1 MKNQIKLHK
10 KITLC
15 ILILL
20 SLSISS
26 FAQQKTPDTLIV
38 NTKAGKIIFISDSLQ
53 RFNNVATDALI
64 KKSLLEVQDSLSET
78 KQARAKRLYRE
89 RFTRIIHNKFPLRI
103 LPNIGIG
110 TLRDKISPLLGLS
123 IDFGPQR
130 QDYYLKN
137 YGHYTFINLA
147 ANMSFSYTKDAL
159 DKYHTDQN
167 LFIEAS
173 MGNRVNNFTN
183 NVGMFSEASFGIGY
197 LAHKEGNYFEGN
209 TFKVFFSVG
218 LYKSF
223 VKVKPELYI
232 TDNFKKAFPGITLKF
247 F

>member
-1 MKNQIKLHK
+1 MKTQTHLYK
-10 KITLC
+10 KIALS
-15 ILILL
+15 ILVLL
-20 SLSISS
+20 SFSISS
-26 FAQQKTPDTLIV
+26 FAQQKTPDTLII
-38 NTKAGKIIFISDSLQ
+38 NTKAGKIILVSDSLQ
-53 RFNNVATDALI
+53 KFNSIGTDLLI
-64 KKSLLEVQDSLSET
+64 RKSIYSVHDSLSET
-78 KQARAKRLYRE
+78 KEARAKRLYKE
-89 RFTRIIHNKFPLRI
+89 RFTRIINNKFPLRI

-110 TLRDKISPLLGLS
+110 TIRDKVSPLLGLS

-137 YGHYTFINLA
+137 FGHYTFINLA

-159 DKYHTDQN
+159 NKYHTDQN

-183 NVGMFSEASFGIGY
+183 NVGMFSEASFGLGY
-197 LAHKEGNYFEGN
+197 LAHNEGSYFEGN

-223 VKVKPELYI
+223 VKIKPELYI
-232 TDNFKKAFPGITLKF
+232 TNNFSKAFPGITLKF